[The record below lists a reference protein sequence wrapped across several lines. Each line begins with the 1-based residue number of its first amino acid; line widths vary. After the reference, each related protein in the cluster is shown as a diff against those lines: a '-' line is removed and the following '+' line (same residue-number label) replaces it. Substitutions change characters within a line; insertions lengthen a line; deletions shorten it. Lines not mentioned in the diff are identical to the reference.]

1 VTVRNAAIDFIFI
14 GLGLALAPQGRCV
27 EASPIRIELDATQ
40 APLGLLHSH
49 MTIPATAGTLT
60 LAYPKWI
67 PGEHSP
73 GGPLSQVIRLSF
85 SANGKPLTWNRD
97 DLDIYLF
104 HVDVPSGVTQ
114 VQADLDFACVL
125 GQEGFQSDI
134 CSSYDQ
140 LVVNWWLVVL
150 YPPKL
155 ANSSDPF
162 LASIR
167 LPTGWKYNTSLPFDR
182 APAADTI
189 EFKTVS
195 LKTLVDSPLI
205 AADHLRIFPL
215 GGKRNAVMAISAEL
229 PASLDV
235 PKDVVAHF
243 QRMVAETETLFD
255 GPHYTHYDLQVS
267 LGDSID
273 HYTLEHFESSE
284 NRLPSSG
291 LSDARVLRTT
301 ASMIPHEYIHS
312 WNGKYRTP
320 VGLDIKTFQDPMQA
334 RLIWVYEGLTDY
346 LSNIVAVRS
355 GFWSEDQLAQSLA
368 IDAAQMTYHTGRTW
382 RSLQDTTIGAQML
395 LVSPNAWVSARRNVD
410 FYPESGLMWLEADT
424 IIRQRSGGRRSL
436 DDFCKL
442 FFGPRAISKPYAFDD
457 IVAGLNAVLPFDW
470 KSFLH
475 SHLESLSAEPPLG
488 GIERSGWKL
497 IYTDKKSELITDM
510 EQIHKV
516 DLLWPEWQKWG
527 FADMRSSIGLLV
539 QDDGTVLDSAPGL
552 SGYDAGVMP
561 GMQLTGVNGA
571 QFSLLALEEAV
582 RGTRDG
588 GNLELQVANGG
599 SSAKCRL
606 DYHGGLRYP
615 HLQRDSSKPDLL
627 LEIAAPRATEASAH

>member
-1 VTVRNAAIDFIFI
+1 MRNASI
-14 GLGLALAPQGRCV
+14 GFGLAALSLALALQAHGAAP
-27 EASPIRIELDATQ
+27 APIRVELDATQ
-40 APLGLLHSH
+40 APSGLLHSH

-97 DLDIYLF
+97 DLDIFVF
-104 HVDVPSGVTQ
+104 HVNVPPNVTQ
-114 VQADLDFACVL
+114 IQADLDFACVL

-134 CSSYDQ
+134 CTSYDQ

-150 YPPKL
+150 YPPSL
-155 ANSSDPF
+155 PNDGDPF
-162 LASIR
+162 IASIR
-167 LPTGWKYNTSLPFDR
+167 LPTGWKYNTSLPLDG
-182 APAADTI
+182 APTADTI
-189 EFKTVS
+189 QFKGVP

-205 AADHLRIFPL
+205 AAEHLRTFPL
-215 GGKRNAVMAISAEL
+215 GGQRGAVMAVSAEQ

-235 PKDVVAHF
+235 PREVIEHF
-243 QRMVAETETLFD
+243 QRMVAETEAVFD
-255 GPHYTHYDLQVS
+255 GPHYTQYNLQVS
-267 LGDSID
+267 LGDAID

-291 LSDARVLRTT
+291 LSDPRVLLTT

-320 VGLDIKTFQDPMQA
+320 LGLDIKTYQDPMQA

-346 LSNIVAVRS
+346 ISNIVAARS
-355 GFWSEDQLAQSLA
+355 GFWSEEQLAESLA

-442 FFGPRAISKPYAFDD
+442 FFGPRATGKPYTFDD
-457 IVAGLNAVLPFDW
+457 VVVAMNTVLPYDW
-470 KSFLH
+470 KTFLQGR
-475 SHLESLSAEPPLG
+475 LESLSAEPTLG

-497 IYTDKKSELITDM
+497 VYTDQKSELITDM

-527 FADMRSSIGLLV
+527 FADLRSSIGLLV
-539 QDDGTVLDSAPGL
+539 QDDGTVLDSAPSL

-571 QFSLLALEEAV
+571 QFSLATLEEAV

-588 GNLELQVANGG
+588 SKLDLQVANGN
-599 SSAKCRL
+599 SSTVHRL
-606 DYHGGLRYP
+606 EYHGGLRFP
-615 HLQRDSSKPDLL
+615 HLLRDPSKPDLL
-627 LEIAAPRATEASAH
+627 REIVAPGATRALAH

>member
-1 VTVRNAAIDFIFI
+1 MRNPAISFGFAAFI
-14 GLGLALAPQGRCV
+14 LLLALQARC
-27 EASPIRIELDATQ
+27 EQASPIRIELDATQ
-40 APLGLLHSH
+40 AESGLLHSH

-67 PGEHSP
+67 PGEHAP

-85 SANGKPLTWNRD
+85 SANGKPLTWTRD
-97 DLDIYLF
+97 DLDIFVF
-104 HVDVPSGVTQ
+104 HVEVPSDVTQ
-114 VQADLDFACVL
+114 IQADLDFACVL

-134 CSSYDQ
+134 CTSYDQ

-150 YPPKL
+150 YPPSL
-155 ANSSDPF
+155 PNDADPF

-167 LPTGWKYNTSLPFDR
+167 LPTGWKYNTSLPFDG
-182 APAADTI
+182 APAADTVQ
-189 EFKTVS
+189 FKVVS

-205 AADHLRIFPL
+205 AADHLRTFPL
-215 GGKRNAVMAISAEL
+215 GGQRSAVMAVSAEVSS
-229 PASLDV
+229 SLDV
-235 PKDVVAHF
+235 PQDVIEHF
-243 QRMVAETETLFD
+243 RRMVAETEAVFD
-255 GPHYTHYDLQVS
+255 GPHYTHYNLQIS
-267 LGDSID
+267 LGDAID

-291 LSDARVLRTT
+291 LADPRVLLTT

-320 VGLDIKTFQDPMQA
+320 VGLDIKTYQDPMQA

-346 LSNIVAVRS
+346 ISNIVAARS
-355 GFWSEDQLAQSLA
+355 GFWNEDQLAQSLA

-382 RSLQDTTIGAQML
+382 RSLEDTTIGAQML
-395 LVSPNAWVSARRNVD
+395 LVSPNSWVSARRNVD

-424 IIRQRSGGRRSL
+424 IIRERSGGRRSL

-442 FFGPRAISKPYAFDD
+442 FFGPRATSKPYVFDD
-457 IVAGLNAVLPFDW
+457 IVTAMNTVLPYDW
-470 KSFLH
+470 NSFFH
-475 SHLESLSAEPPLG
+475 SHLDSLSAEPPLG

-497 IYTDKKSELITDM
+497 VYTDQKSELITDM

-516 DLLWPEWQKWG
+516 DLLWPEWQTWG
-527 FADMRSSIGLLV
+527 FADLRSSIGLLV
-539 QDDGTVLDSAPGL
+539 QDDGTVLDSAPRL
-552 SGYDAGVMP
+552 AGYDAGIMP
-561 GMQLTGVNGA
+561 GMLLKGVNGGP
-571 QFSLLALEEAV
+571 FSLATLEASV

-588 GNLELQVANGG
+588 GELELKVANGK
-599 SSAKCRL
+599 SSAVRRL

-615 HLQRDSSKPDLL
+615 HLQRDPTKPDLL
-627 LEIAAPRATEASAH
+627 REIVAPQATQAAAR

>member
-1 VTVRNAAIDFIFI
+1 MRIASISSVFMVW
-14 GLGLALAPQGRCV
+14 GLALMLQARGAA
-27 EASPIRIELDATQ
+27 ASPIRLELDATQ
-40 APLGLLHSH
+40 APIGLLHSH
-49 MTIPATAGTLT
+49 MTIPASAGTLT

-73 GGPLSQVIRLSF
+73 GGPLSQVVRLSF
-85 SANGKPLTWNRD
+85 SANGQPLTWNRD
-97 DLDIYLF
+97 DLDIFVF

-114 VQADLDFACVL
+114 IQADLDFACVL

-134 CSSYDQ
+134 CTSYDQ
-140 LVVNWWLVVL
+140 LVVNWWLVAL
-150 YPPKL
+150 YPPSL
-155 ANSSDPF
+155 PNDGDPF

-167 LPTGWKYNTSLPFDR
+167 LPPGWKYNTSLPFDR
-182 APAADTI
+182 TPAADTI
-189 EFKTVS
+189 QFKVVS
-195 LKTLVDSPLI
+195 LQTLVDSPLI
-205 AADHLRIFPL
+205 AAEHLRTFPL
-215 GGKRNAVMAISAEL
+215 GGKRSAVMAISAEL

-235 PKDVVAHF
+235 PKDVVEHF
-243 QRMVAETETLFD
+243 QRMVAETEAVFD
-255 GPHYTHYDLQVS
+255 APHYAHYNLQVS
-267 LGDSID
+267 LGDAID

-291 LSDARVLRTT
+291 LSDPRVLRTT

-320 VGLDIKTFQDPMQA
+320 VGLNIKTYQDPMQA

-346 LSNIVAVRS
+346 ISNIVAARS
-355 GFWSEDQLAQSLA
+355 GFWSEDELAQSLA
-368 IDAAQMTYHTGRTW
+368 IDAAQMSYHTGRTW

-424 IIRQRSGGRRSL
+424 MIRQRSGGRRSL

-442 FFGPRAISKPYAFDD
+442 FFGPRATSNPYTFDD
-457 IVAGLNAVLPFDW
+457 VVAAMNTVLPYDW
-470 KSFLH
+470 KAFLR

-497 IYTDKKSELITDM
+497 VYTDQKSELITDM

-527 FADMRSSIGLLV
+527 FADLRHSIGLLV
-539 QDDGTVLDSAPGL
+539 QDDGTVLDSAPRR

-561 GMQLTGVNGA
+561 GMRLTGVNGG
-571 QFSLLALEEAV
+571 QFSLSALEDAV
-582 RGTRDG
+582 RATRDG
-588 GNLELQVANGG
+588 GKLELQVANGS
-599 SSAKCRL
+599 SSAMRTV

-615 HLQRDSSKPDLL
+615 HLQRDASKPDLL
-627 LEIAAPRATEASAH
+627 RDIAAPHATGASAH

>member
-1 VTVRNAAIDFIFI
+1 VRNPAISFGFAAFI
-14 GLGLALAPQGRCV
+14 LGLALQARC
-27 EASPIRIELDATQ
+27 EQASPIRIELDASQ
-40 APLGLLHSH
+40 AESGLLHSH

-67 PGEHSP
+67 PGEHAP

-85 SANGKPLTWNRD
+85 SANGKPLTWTRD
-97 DLDIYLF
+97 DLDIFVF
-104 HVDVPSGVTQ
+104 HVEVPSDVTQ
-114 VQADLDFACVL
+114 IQADLDFACVL

-134 CSSYDQ
+134 CTSYDQ

-150 YPPKL
+150 YPPSL
-155 ANSSDPF
+155 PNDADPF

-167 LPTGWKYNTSLPFDR
+167 LPTGWKYNTSLPFDG
-182 APAADTI
+182 APAADTVQ
-189 EFKTVS
+189 FKVVS

-205 AADHLRIFPL
+205 AADHLRTFPL
-215 GGKRNAVMAISAEL
+215 GGQRSAVMAVSAEVSS
-229 PASLDV
+229 SLDV
-235 PKDVVAHF
+235 PQDVIEHF
-243 QRMVAETETLFD
+243 RRMVAETEAVFD
-255 GPHYTHYDLQVS
+255 GPHYTHYNLQIS
-267 LGDSID
+267 LGDAID

-291 LSDARVLRTT
+291 LADPRVLLTT

-320 VGLDIKTFQDPMQA
+320 VGLDIKTYQDPMQA

-346 LSNIVAVRS
+346 ISNIVAARS

-424 IIRQRSGGRRSL
+424 IIRERSGGRRSL

-442 FFGPRAISKPYAFDD
+442 FFGPHATRQPYTFDD
-457 IVAGLNAVLPFDW
+457 VVAALNTVLPYDW
-470 KSFLH
+470 NSFLH
-475 SHLESLSAEPPLG
+475 GHLESLAAEPPLG
-488 GIERSGWKL
+488 GIEHSGWKL
-497 IYTDKKSELITDM
+497 VYTDQKSELITDM

-527 FADMRSSIGLLV
+527 FADLRSAIGLLV
-539 QDDGTVLDSAPGL
+539 QDDGTVLDSAPRL
-552 SGYDAGVMP
+552 AGYDAGIMP
-561 GMQLTGVNGA
+561 GMVLTGVNGG
-571 QFSLLALEEAV
+571 QFSLAALEASV
-582 RGTRDG
+582 RGTRAG
-588 GNLELQVANGG
+588 GKLELQVANGN
-599 SSAKCRL
+599 SSARRRL

-615 HLQRDSSKPDLL
+615 HLQRDPSKPDLL
-627 LEIAAPRATEASAH
+627 REIAAPHTAQASAH

>member
-1 VTVRNAAIDFIFI
+1 MRKSSISCFFIVSS
-14 GLGLALAPQGRCV
+14 LVLALQARGAV
-27 EASPIRIELDATQ
+27 ASPIRLELDATQ
-40 APLGLLHSH
+40 APIGLLHSH

-73 GGPLSQVIRLSF
+73 GGPLSQVVRLSF

-97 DLDIYLF
+97 DLDIFVF
-104 HVDVPSGVTQ
+104 HVDVPKGVTQ

-134 CSSYDQ
+134 CTSYDQ

-150 YPPKL
+150 YPPSL
-155 ANSSDPF
+155 PNDSDPF

-167 LPTGWKYNTSLPFDR
+167 LPAGWKYNTSLPFDR
-182 APAADTI
+182 APTADTFQ
-189 EFKTVS
+189 FKVVS

-205 AADHLRIFPL
+205 AAGHLRTFPL
-215 GGKRNAVMAISAEL
+215 GGKRTAVMAVSAEL

-235 PKDVVAHF
+235 PQDVIEHF
-243 QRMVAETETLFD
+243 QRMVTETEAVFD
-255 GPHYTHYDLQVS
+255 GPHYTQYNLQVS
-267 LGDSID
+267 LGDAID

-291 LSDARVLRTT
+291 LSDSRVLLTT

-320 VGLDIKTFQDPMQA
+320 AGLDIKTYQDPMQA

-346 LSNIVAVRS
+346 ISNIVAARS

-424 IIRQRSGGRRSL
+424 IIRQQSGGRRSL

-442 FFGPRAISKPYAFDD
+442 FFGPHATSTPYTFDD
-457 IVAGLNAVLPFDW
+457 VVVAMNTVLPYDW
-470 KSFLH
+470 KAFLQA
-475 SHLESLSAEPPLG
+475 HLESRSSEPPLG

-497 IYTDKKSELITDM
+497 VYTDEKPELVTDM

-527 FADMRSSIGLLV
+527 FADLRSSIGLLI

-561 GMQLTGVNGA
+561 GMLLTGVNGG
-571 QFSLLALEEAV
+571 QFSLATLAEAV

-588 GNLELQVANGG
+588 GKLDLQVANGN
-599 SSAKCRL
+599 SSALHRL

-615 HLQRDSSKPDLL
+615 HLQRDPSKPDLL
-627 LEIAAPRATEASAH
+627 REIAAPHATQASAH